1 MSDPADRFSAVERAS
16 SPDSE
21 DRTWRRRALLIAAIS
36 VGCFVAAVAILFLT
50 TGDSSDG
57 ESTAAADLRVG
68 EPAIVSEEE
77 LRAFAG
83 DQAVP
88 VYWAGPRRPSAYEL
102 TRTDDGRVF
111 IRYLPEGANPGDPSP
126 RFLTVASYAQPNAYR
141 FLRAQSRRDGW
152 SGQRTGSGALV
163 AYADRRPTSVYFA
176 FADADLQV
184 EVYDPDSGVARSLV
198 LEGEIRRL
206 R

>member
-1 MSDPADRFSAVERAS
+1 M
-16 SPDSE
+16 
-21 DRTWRRRALLIAAIS
+21 
-36 VGCFVAAVAILFLT
+36 AILFLT

-57 ESTAAADLRVG
+57 ENTVAADLRVG

-184 EVYDPDSGVARSLV
+184 EVYDPDSGVARTLGARGRDPAAPVVRGQAGHYSCDPDTRTASRLPV
-198 LEGEIRRL
+198 AASGPGGNSSCRRL
-206 R
+206 V

>member
-1 MSDPADRFSAVERAS
+1 M
-16 SPDSE
+16 
-21 DRTWRRRALLIAAIS
+21 T
-36 VGCFVAAVAILFLT
+36 ILFLT
-50 TGDSSDG
+50 TGDSNDG
-57 ESTAAADLRVG
+57 DNTEAADLRVG
-68 EPAIVSEEE
+68 EPTIVSEKD
-77 LRAFAG
+77 LRAFG
-83 DQAVP
+83 RDQAVP
-88 VYWAGPRRPSAYEL
+88 VYWAGPRGQSAYEL

-111 IRYLPEGANPGDPSP
+111 IRYLPKGAAPGDPRP

-163 AYADRRPTSVYFA
+163 AFADRRPTSVYFA

-184 EVYDPDSGVARSLV
+184 EVYDPDSGVARTLV

-206 R
+206 E